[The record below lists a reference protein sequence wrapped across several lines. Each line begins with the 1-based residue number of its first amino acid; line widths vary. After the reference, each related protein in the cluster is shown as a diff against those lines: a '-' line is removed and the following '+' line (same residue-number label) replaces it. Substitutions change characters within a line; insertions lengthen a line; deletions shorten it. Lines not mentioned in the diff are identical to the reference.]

1 MKGEQ
6 EISNGVKRNHNK
18 GIFIIIEGTDG
29 SGKTEQFKKLIT
41 KLKAHNFKI
50 ATFDFPQYE
59 KPSSYFVK
67 EYLNG
72 RYGSWEEVGPY
83 KASIFYA
90 LDRFSAD
97 KEIKKELKR
106 GKIVIS
112 NRYVASNMGHQGS
125 KIKSKKERIKLY
137 KWLDELEF
145 EILGIPRP
153 MLNIVLHVPAKI
165 AQKLVDKK
173 DEREYLKGTKRDIHE
188 DDIEHLKQAEQSY
201 LEIVKL
207 FPKDFCLV
215 ECVENGKLLSIE
227 EIHEKVWEIVKQI
240 L

>member
-1 MKGEQ
+1 MAK
-6 EISNGVKRNHNK
+6 NHKK
-18 GIFIIIEGTDG
+18 GIFIVIEGTDG
-29 SGKTEQFKKLIT
+29 SGKTEQFKKLIV
-41 KLKAHNFKI
+41 KLKAHDFKI

-59 KPSSYFVK
+59 KPSSHFVK

-72 RYGSWEEVGPY
+72 KYGDWKEVGPY

-90 LDRFSAD
+90 LDRFGAG
-97 KEIKKELKR
+97 KEIEKELKT

-137 KWLDELEF
+137 KWLGELEF

-153 MLNIVLHVPAKI
+153 MLNIVLHVPAKT

-173 DEREYLKGTKRDIHE
+173 DKREYLKGAKRDIHE
-188 DDIEHLKQAEQSY
+188 DDIEHLKQAEQAY

-207 FPKDFCLV
+207 FPKDFYLV
-215 ECVENGKLLSIE
+215 ECVESGKLLSIE
-227 EIHEKVWEIVKQI
+227 EIHEKVWKIVKQV
-240 L
+240 LL